1 MKSLYDKVYD
11 VINQNTIIYD
21 ENEFQIQF
29 YLSKRWRDV
38 FKFAAEAEGSEFE
51 ELFPPPIT
59 IVADLAADEVKDHK
73 KFISDLEML
82 IRYLSKGGR
91 IINGELA

>member
-11 VINQNTIIYD
+11 VINRNMIIYD

-29 YLSKRWRDV
+29 YLSKRWPDV

-51 ELFPPPIT
+51 ASFPPPIT
-59 IVADLAADEVKDHK
+59 IVADLACDEITKNL
-73 KFISDLEML
+73 FLN
-82 IRYLSKGGR
+82 SKC
-91 IINGELA
+91 